1 MPHSQ
6 SREQIERFT
15 SIPRIARWIAY
26 MSFVLAL
33 LLSLVMTSLF
43 VYTRLYHYVGT
54 IAWSPP
60 GLISVA
66 THALI
71 SPTAAAGQ
79 DHQTVSPP
87 GSWKVLPSLPS
98 PQADNATVYVQ
109 AQGRGYVY
117 MSGGYHGHKYSPHYD
132 HNLYR
137 YDVAAARW
145 QIVAS
150 ENFPGMV
157 NNAIALDE
165 QNRLFFIAGYSS
177 DVYAIT
183 SLLYLYRPS
192 DGVIQKIIS
201 PAQVSIGFGAAML
214 ADRQGHLYI
223 TQGFVRPGDPQA
235 HAGTG
240 WYQYDIASGRW
251 RILAPLPVG
260 LGYIALA
267 SDDAGGIVLLG
278 GAMDAGQRLP
288 SMHIY
293 RYDIMNNTWTQAQAL
308 SPLAFSGAASCV
320 DGHGH
325 IVIVGGSAGYHTV
338 GTRFIASAGDPVW
351 GTGNAPAL
359 LRQSWLVD
367 LHTLHWQALAPLPSG
382 GSLLGT
388 AACDGQG
395 HVFLVRGADDSG
407 APTTDFLLLTL

>member
-1 MPHSQ
+1 MDMWKGGRAMPHSQ
-6 SREQIERFT
+6 SGEQIERFT

-43 VYTRLYHYVGT
+43 VYTHLYHYVGT
-54 IAWSPP
+54 SQRQLVP
-60 GLISVA
+60 L
-66 THALI
+66 
-71 SPTAAAGQ
+71 AG
-79 DHQTVSPP
+79 TR

-157 NNAIALDE
+157 NNAIALDD
-165 QNRLFFIAGYSS
+165 QNRLFFIAGYSP
-177 DVYAIT
+177 DVHALT

-201 PAQVSIGFGAAML
+201 PAQVSIGFGSAML

-223 TQGFVRPGDPQA
+223 TQGFVSR
-235 HAGTG
+235 
-240 WYQYDIASGRW
+240 
-251 RILAPLPVG
+251 
-260 LGYIALA
+260 
-267 SDDAGGIVLLG
+267 
-278 GAMDAGQRLP
+278 
-288 SMHIY
+288 
-293 RYDIMNNTWTQAQAL
+293 
-308 SPLAFSGAASCV
+308 
-320 DGHGH
+320 
-325 IVIVGGSAGYHTV
+325 
-338 GTRFIASAGDPVW
+338 
-351 GTGNAPAL
+351 
-359 LRQSWLVD
+359 
-367 LHTLHWQALAPLPSG
+367 
-382 GSLLGT
+382 
-388 AACDGQG
+388 
-395 HVFLVRGADDSG
+395 
-407 APTTDFLLLTL
+407 